1 MPSLSRDSSRIWRRV
16 LCFQGSSKRC
26 FYKTCI
32 FSDILRKRQEMT
44 SPKCPRCGGE
54 DFHLKEQHQY
64 QDSKYL
70 SEENKNTYK
79 RQLRCLKCNF
89 DFVPST

>member
-1 MPSLSRDSSRIWRRV
+1 MYI
-16 LCFQGSSKRC
+16 
-26 FYKTCI
+26 
-32 FSDILRKRQEMT
+32 SDILRKRQEMT
-44 SPKCPRCGGE
+44 SPKCPRCGGQ

-79 RQLRCLKCNF
+79 RQLTCLKCNF
-89 DFVPST
+89 GFVPST

>member
-1 MPSLSRDSSRIWRRV
+1 
-16 LCFQGSSKRC
+16 
-26 FYKTCI
+26 
-32 FSDILRKRQEMT
+32 MT
-44 SPKCPRCGGE
+44 SPECPRCGGE

-79 RQLRCLKCNF
+79 RHIHALNVIWNLFPLHRERNNKK
-89 DFVPST
+89 